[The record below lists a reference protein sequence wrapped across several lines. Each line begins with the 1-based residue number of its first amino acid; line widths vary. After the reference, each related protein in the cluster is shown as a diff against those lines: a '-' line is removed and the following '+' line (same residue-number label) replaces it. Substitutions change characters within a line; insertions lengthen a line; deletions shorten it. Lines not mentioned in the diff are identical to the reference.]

1 MITTLGNSSE
11 VILVTIAKYMCF
23 RFKGN
28 GKLIRFPL
36 GYKEGKMIA
45 ISPTMQH
52 CSRDV
57 G

>member
-36 GYKEGKMIA
+36 GYKEGKMIT